1 MARVWNWQFVEESS
15 RIITAKSGSQANPAA
30 VPPSSLI
37 CHWPRCRLQCIRH
50 SNVAPPPR
58 TSFDVR
64 GGLSVMSPFRIDLHR
79 KRPIIGSCADA
90 LFLDLVIA
98 YKLCLNNT
106 VRRRALMPDRSEVE
120 AVPREFVPVDFAD
133 AFIRVH
139 PRHPCSNWMRSR
151 LAGRGCESGDF
162 CRRVLSDESWIFEP
176 VGGANGDEPVS
187 SVSIAVS
194 EAAHPRRSPFS
205 FGQTERYVSSD
216 AQIELEMWEGPLG
229 KRERLSEGT
238 PRALREALSRL
249 DGNRTDSV
257 WIEIEDVG

>member
-37 CHWPRCRLQCIRH
+37 CHWPRCRLQCIGH

-64 GGLSVMSPFRIDLHR
+64 CWLSVMSPFRIDLHR

-176 VGGANGDEPVS
+176 VGGANGDEPVNPVAIAT
-187 SVSIAVS
+187 SV
-194 EAAHPRRSPFS
+194 AAHPRRSPRTLRHIARTW
-205 FGQTERYVSSD
+205 QQPISSSLSD
-216 AQIELEMWEGPLG
+216 RLAKRMPL
-229 KRERLSEGT
+229 
-238 PRALREALSRL
+238 
-249 DGNRTDSV
+249 
-257 WIEIEDVG
+257 

>member
-139 PRHPCSNWMRSR
+139 PWHPCCNWMRSR

-162 CRRVLSDESWIFEP
+162 CRRVLSDESWIFEQ

-187 SVSIAVS
+187 PVAIAVS
-194 EAAHPRRSPFS
+194 VGAHPRRSPFS
-205 FGQTERYVSSD
+205 FDGERSCRTGVRWRRYPGNLCPSISRTLLFVSIRGIRVLIGCAVAWPAAVAS
-216 AQIELEMWEGPLG
+216 
-229 KRERLSEGT
+229 REIFAGEF
-238 PRALREALSRL
+238 
-249 DGNRTDSV
+249 
-257 WIEIEDVG
+257 